1 MQAGA
6 GDLADGVKA
15 GDAGLAF
22 VTDLYSTA
30 LIMCGRY
37 DGDRLLG
44 DVEAEPEAG
53 LVNVREPVD
62 NGASRL
68 VGDVEQHMVVARAL
82 HLAVDRAGHD
92 VAWGE

>member
-1 MQAGA
+1 MVIRNIIQSAIQQ
-6 GDLADGVKA
+6 KA
-15 GDAGLAF
+15 KE
-22 VTDLYSTA
+22 V
-30 LIMCGRY
+30 
-37 DGDRLLG
+37 LG

-68 VGDVEQHMVVARAL
+68 VGDVEQDMVVTRAL